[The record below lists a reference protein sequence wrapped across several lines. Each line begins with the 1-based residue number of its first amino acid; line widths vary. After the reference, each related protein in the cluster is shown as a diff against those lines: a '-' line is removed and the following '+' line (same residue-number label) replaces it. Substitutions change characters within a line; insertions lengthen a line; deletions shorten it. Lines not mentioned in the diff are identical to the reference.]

1 MAESLGGMT
10 EVYRARSGIC
20 HNLAMDQRPPIAS
33 DQLGADTALLDR
45 IREWGDA
52 LGFQALG
59 FTGVDLQQHEEYLQK
74 WLAKGYHGEM
84 EWMARHGSKRSQP
97 NALVPGT
104 CTVITARMD
113 YLPEGAD
120 AERVLSQSELA
131 YISRYAL
138 GRDYHK
144 LMRARLAKLAR
155 QIETQLGTGRY
166 RAFVDS
172 APVLER
178 ALAENAGLGW
188 IGKNTMLLNDKAG
201 SWFFLGEI
209 YTDIPLPPDPP
220 QATQHCGT
228 CQACLD
234 ICPTQAFVAPWVL
247 DARKCISYLTIEF
260 DGVIPEALRRAM
272 GNRIYGCDDC
282 QLVCPWNKFAAQTRE
297 PDFAPRHQLDSITL
311 ATCFGWDEA
320 TFLARTEGSAIRRIG
335 YSQWRR
341 NVAIALGNAD
351 TSDAVVQALQS
362 AVDDPSAVVREH
374 VLWALAQHT
383 QR

>member
-1 MAESLGGMT
+1 MT

-104 CTVITARMD
+104 STVISARMD

-131 YISRYAL
+131 DISRYAL

>member
-20 HNLAMDQRPPIAS
+20 HNLAMDQRSPIAS

>member
-1 MAESLGGMT
+1 MT

-20 HNLAMDQRPPIAS
+20 HNLAMDQRSPIAS

-113 YLPEGAD
+113 YLPKGAD
-120 AERVLSQSELA
+120 AEQVLSQSELA

-351 TSDAVVQALQS
+351 TSDAVVRALQS

-374 VLWALAQHT
+374 VLWALSQHS
-383 QR
+383 Q

>member
-1 MAESLGGMT
+1 MT

-33 DQLGADTALLDR
+33 DQLGADAALLDR

-84 EWMARHGSKRSQP
+84 EWMARHGSKRSRP
-97 NALVPGT
+97 DTLVPGT

-113 YLPEGAD
+113 YLPKGAN
-120 AERVLSQSELA
+120 AEQVLSQSELA

-351 TSDAVVQALQS
+351 TSDAVVRALQS

-374 VLWALAQHT
+374 VLWALSQHS
-383 QR
+383 Q

>member
-33 DQLGADTALLDR
+33 DQLGADAALLDR

-84 EWMARHGSKRSQP
+84 EWMARHGSKRSRP
-97 NALVPGT
+97 DTLVPGT

-113 YLPEGAD
+113 YLPKGAD
-120 AERVLSQSELA
+120 AEQVLSQSELA

-351 TSDAVVQALQS
+351 TSDAVVRALQS

-374 VLWALAQHT
+374 VLWALSQHS
-383 QR
+383 Q

>member
-20 HNLAMDQRPPIAS
+20 HNLAMDQRSPIAS

-120 AERVLSQSELA
+120 AEQVLSQSELA

-351 TSDAVVQALQS
+351 TSDAVVRALQS

-374 VLWALAQHT
+374 VLWALSQHS
-383 QR
+383 Q

>member
-33 DQLGADTALLDR
+33 DQLGADAALLDR

-84 EWMARHGSKRSQP
+84 EWMARHGSKRSRP
-97 NALVPGT
+97 DTLVPGA

-113 YLPEGAD
+113 YLPKGAD
-120 AERVLSQSELA
+120 AEQVLSQSELA

-351 TSDAVVQALQS
+351 TSDAVVRALQS

-374 VLWALAQHT
+374 VLWALSQHS
-383 QR
+383 Q

>member
-20 HNLAMDQRPPIAS
+20 HNLAMDQRSPIAS

-120 AERVLSQSELA
+120 AEQVLSQSELA

-260 DGVIPEALRRAM
+260 DGVIPEALRPAM

-351 TSDAVVQALQS
+351 TSDAVVRALQS

>member
-1 MAESLGGMT
+1 MT

-20 HNLAMDQRPPIAS
+20 HNLAMDQRSPIAS

-120 AERVLSQSELA
+120 AEQVLSQSELA

-188 IGKNTMLLNDKAG
+188 IGKSTMLLNDKAG

-351 TSDAVVQALQS
+351 TSDEVVQALQS

>member
-1 MAESLGGMT
+1 MS

-113 YLPEGAD
+113 YLPKGAD
-120 AERVLSQSELA
+120 AEQVLSQSELA

-351 TSDAVVQALQS
+351 TSDAVVRALQS

>member
-1 MAESLGGMT
+1 MT

-104 CTVITARMD
+104 STVITARMD

-220 QATQHCGT
+220 QAKQHCGT

-351 TSDAVVQALQS
+351 TSDAVVRALQS

>member
-1 MAESLGGMT
+1 MT

-188 IGKNTMLLNDKAG
+188 IGKNTMLLNDIAG
-201 SWFFLGEI
+201 SGLVLAEI

>member
-1 MAESLGGMT
+1 MT

>member
-20 HNLAMDQRPPIAS
+20 HNLAMDQRSPIAS

-120 AERVLSQSELA
+120 AEQVLSQSELA

-260 DGVIPEALRRAM
+260 DGVIPEALRPAM

-311 ATCFGWDEA
+311 ATCFGWDET

-351 TSDAVVQALQS
+351 TSDAVVRALQS

>member
-1 MAESLGGMT
+1 MT

-20 HNLAMDQRPPIAS
+20 HNLAMDQRSPIAS

-120 AERVLSQSELA
+120 AEQVLSQSELA

-144 LMRARLAKLAR
+144 LMRARLATLAR
-155 QIETQLGTGRY
+155 QIETQVGTGCY

-260 DGVIPEALRRAM
+260 DGVIPEALRQAM

-335 YSQWRR
+335 SSQWRR

-351 TSDAVVQALQS
+351 TSDAVVRALQS

>member
-1 MAESLGGMT
+1 MT
-10 EVYRARSGIC
+10 
-20 HNLAMDQRPPIAS
+20 NLI
-33 DQLGADTALLDR
+33 ADTGSAPDPADAAPLDK
-45 IREWGDA
+45 IRQWSQE

-59 FTGVDLQQHEEYLQK
+59 FTGIDLAQHRDYLAK
-74 WLAKGYHGEM
+74 WLKAGYHGEM
-84 EWMARHGSKRSQP
+84 EWMASHGQKRSHP
-97 NALVPGT
+97 DALVPGT

-113 YLPEGAD
+113 YLPPGEDPEA
-120 AERVLSQSELA
+120 VLASSDKA

-144 LMRARLAKLAR
+144 LVRGRLAKLAKR
-155 QIETQLGTGRY
+155 IEAQLGGGQY

-220 QATQHCGT
+220 QDTEHCGS
-228 CQACLD
+228 CRACLD
-234 ICPTQAFVAPWVL
+234 VCPTKAFTAPWVL

-260 DGVIPEALRRAM
+260 DGVIPESLRPAM

-282 QLVCPWNKFAAQTRE
+282 QLVCPWNKFAQQTGE
-297 PDFAPRHQLDSITL
+297 PDFAPRHGLDAIDL
-311 ATCFGWDEA
+311 LECFSWDEP
-320 TFLARTEGSAIRRIG
+320 TFLSRTEGSAIRRIG
-335 YSQWRR
+335 FEQWRR
-341 NVAIALGNAD
+341 NVAIALGNAE
-351 TSDAVVQALQS
+351 TTDAIRAALQ
-362 AVDDPSAVVREH
+362 AALEDPSELVREH
-374 VLWALAQHT
+374 VVWALAQHH
-383 QR
+383 

>member
-120 AERVLSQSELA
+120 AEQVLSQSELA

-351 TSDAVVQALQS
+351 TSDAVVRALQS

>member
-20 HNLAMDQRPPIAS
+20 HNLAMDQRSPIAS

-120 AERVLSQSELA
+120 AEQVLSQSELA

-351 TSDAVVQALQS
+351 TSDEVVRALQS

-374 VLWALAQHT
+374 VLWALSQHN
-383 QR
+383 Q

>member
-1 MAESLGGMT
+1 MT

-104 CTVITARMD
+104 STVITARMD

-351 TSDAVVQALQS
+351 TSDAVVRALQS

>member
-1 MAESLGGMT
+1 MT

-33 DQLGADTALLDR
+33 DQLGADAALLDR

-84 EWMARHGSKRSQP
+84 EWMARHGSKRSRP
-97 NALVPGT
+97 DTLVPGA

-113 YLPEGAD
+113 YLPKGAD
-120 AERVLSQSELA
+120 AEQVLSQSELA

-351 TSDAVVQALQS
+351 TSDAVVRALQS

-374 VLWALAQHT
+374 VLWALSQHS
-383 QR
+383 Q

>member
-1 MAESLGGMT
+1 MT

-20 HNLAMDQRPPIAS
+20 HNLAMDQRSPIAS

-113 YLPEGAD
+113 YLPKGAD
-120 AERVLSQSELA
+120 AEQVLSQSELA